1 MKAKRKFNMDGRQ
14 TVKPILRR
22 SKDVFRV
29 SKTLYIVIIVLASL
43 LIAACGDDNKNTD
56 SEVLAKVGSSDI
68 TLKQVDSV
76 IKQQLDSSGGG
87 PAFTSTELA
96 AARLSVLDNLIQEE
110 ALYQLARKGENL
122 VPDDN
127 KIAQEIQKTK
137 QDAGL
142 TEEKYQESLKQ
153 AGLTEADVKE
163 RIKKQL
169 AINALRDREK
179 ARITAPTD
187 AEIEKYFNDNKDQF
201 VAARGVDLSIIVA
214 DPSNN
219 GAVDDAIGE
228 GQAEQKI
235 KSIYEQLKTG
245 ADFATVAS
253 QRSEHQSAM
262 RQGAVGFAAEEQLK
276 QLLPTRPEVAQRLMT
291 MSAGQYTEPIKEAGQ
306 WAIFK
311 VNGRRDQPQNLTL
324 QDPAVR
330 KTILDGITQQR
341 QAVLLNALLQKAM
354 SESATK
360 NYLAERIVDNPKIIV
375 EIQPSALLKQSS
387 ETGGQSPQQPKPR
400 FENENRPAQPAAGNA
415 NRAASSNAN
424 RAPATSNA
432 NR

>member
-1 MKAKRKFNMDGRQ
+1 M
-14 TVKPILRR
+14 
-22 SKDVFRV
+22 FRV
-29 SKTLYIVIIVLASL
+29 SSKLYIVMIVLASM
-43 LIAACGDDNKNTD
+43 LIAACGEDNKNTD
-56 SEVLAKVGSSDI
+56 GEVLAKVGSSQI

-76 IKQQLDSSGGG
+76 IKQQIGTSGG

-110 ALYQLARKGENL
+110 ALYQLAQKGENL

-127 KIAQEIQKTK
+127 KISQEIQKTK
-137 QDAGL
+137 QDAAL
-142 TEEKYQESLKQ
+142 TEEKYQEQLKE

-214 DPSNN
+214 DPANN

-228 GQAEQKI
+228 AQAEQKI
-235 KSIYEQLKTG
+235 KAVYDQLKTG
-245 ADFATVAS
+245 ADFATIAA

-262 RQGAVGFAAEEQLK
+262 RQGALGFATEEQLK
-276 QLLPTRPEVAQRLMT
+276 QLLPTRPEAPQRLMT
-291 MSAGQYTEPIKEAGQ
+291 MSAGQYTEPIKEVGG
-306 WAIFK
+306 WVILK
-311 VNGRRDQPQNLTL
+311 VNGKRDQAQTLTL
-324 QDPAVR
+324 QDPTVR

-354 SESATK
+354 SEASTK
-360 NYLAERIVDNPKIIV
+360 NYLAERIVDNPKTIV
-375 EIQPSALLKQSS
+375 EIQPSVLLKQGSGAS
-387 ETGGQSPQQPKPR
+387 QQQQPQPQPR
-400 FENENRPAQPAAGNA
+400 FENENRPAQPAAGNT
-415 NRAASSNAN
+415 NSAASTNAN
-424 RAPATSNA
+424 RK
-432 NR
+432 